1 MYSSPSV
8 MVWMV
13 PLGPNQKLAGMLAG
27 LDPLASENQLA
38 WPCFGGKQ
46 QRAGIFWNHKCFQ
59 QLSLFPRVKNRLM
72 SSHVL
77 KASVGTSRSSMC
89 VPERSGMVAFA

>member
-38 WPCFGGKQ
+38 CLVWGESS
-46 QRAGIFWNHKCFQ
+46 RELASSGITSVFN
-59 QLSLFPRVKNRLM
+59 SFPYFPE
-72 SSHVL
+72 L
-77 KASVGTSRSSMC
+77 KIG
-89 VPERSGMVAFA
+89 